1 MAEEATVMA
10 TEMATQAEGPVEVIS
25 KLVAEKKSK
34 PAKEKKAPL
43 QRFPRR
49 RSPERPSL
57 LLLLIQPTFWY
68 CPPPSSGMI
77 KEAIL
82 ALKEKS
88 GSSPYAI
95 AKHMEEKYK
104 SALPANF
111 RKILTLQL
119 KNCLANGK
127 IVKVKGSFKLSEVG
141 KKTAVVKKVVTSGK
155 EKKPKAP
162 AAKVSRPKVKLDA
175 EKKRKVST
183 PTKTKAGKSVK
194 TGVKKSKKTTPL
206 KPKQPKSIKSP
217 AAKRARKVI
226 AV

>member
-1 MAEEATVMA
+1 MA
-10 TEMATQAEGPVEVIS
+10 TETATQVEGPVEVIS
-25 KLVAEKKSK
+25 KPVAEKKSK
-34 PAKEKKAPL
+34 PAKEKKAPAPKVPKEKK
-43 QRFPRR
+43 PRAAK
-49 RSPERPSL
+49 PA
-57 LLLLIQPTFWY
+57 
-68 CPPPSSGMI
+68 PPSHPTYFLMI

-183 PTKTKAGKSVK
+183 PTKTKAGKSAK